1 MIYTQTLHATPGLT
15 WPVKFYHTG
24 LRAAAFLP
32 FCSAACS
39 LDLDFELDHKKQ
51 PHSDEIFQLFSLCFS
66 GTGLNH
72 PSQKARVPARCHSRS
87 QPPYSSYC
95 CFCLFLLSRFSGLS
109 QCFLAV
115 VCGWEKTKDNCAAF
129 TPCAAFVKRSF
140 VSSQFWFSIQNTQ
153 NGFLI

>member
-51 PHSDEIFQLFSLCFS
+51 PHSDEIFQLFSLCFQA
-66 GTGLNH
+66 L
-72 PSQKARVPARCHSRS
+72 
-87 QPPYSSYC
+87 
-95 CFCLFLLSRFSGLS
+95 
-109 QCFLAV
+109 
-115 VCGWEKTKDNCAAF
+115 D
-129 TPCAAFVKRSF
+129 
-140 VSSQFWFSIQNTQ
+140 
-153 NGFLI
+153 

>member
-51 PHSDEIFQLFSLCFS
+51 PHSDEIFQLFALCFS
-66 GTGLNH
+66 GSGLNH
-72 PSQKARVPARCHSRS
+72 PSQKDRCHSRS

-129 TPCAAFVKRSF
+129 TPCAAFVKRFF
-140 VSSQFWFSIQNTQ
+140 VSSQFWFSIQNTHIQ
-153 NGFLI
+153 LNRSYG

>member
-66 GTGLNH
+66 GSGLNH
-72 PSQKARVPARCHSRS
+72 
-87 QPPYSSYC
+87 PYSSYC

-115 VCGWEKTKDNCAAF
+115 VCGCEKTKDNCAAF
-129 TPCAAFVKRSF
+129 TPCAAFVKRFF
-140 VSSQFWFSIQNTQ
+140 VSSQFWFSLQNTQ
-153 NGFLI
+153 NGYFFINIQLNRSYG